1 MNILKKTTY
10 LILFNSSLFI
20 LLIVGLQNNEKT
32 SKVNFI
38 INETVKLPIG
48 FICGASFIGGSIAGS
63 FLSLKII
70 NKKELSS

>member
-1 MNILKKTTY
+1 MNFLKKTTY

-32 SKVNFI
+32 SKVNFL
-38 INETVKLPIG
+38 INETVKLPSG

>member
-1 MNILKKTTY
+1 MDLLKKTTY
-10 LILFNSSLFI
+10 LILFHSSLFI

-38 INETVKLPIG
+38 INETITLPIG
-48 FICGASFIGGSIAGS
+48 FICGASFISGSIAGS
-63 FLSLKII
+63 FLSLKIF